1 MADGT
6 SLFSPPA
13 KAFVA
18 LGGEDYP
25 VYECRPCDMESWRA
39 FLGQFKAGQVIGS
52 VGGEIEGAD
61 VNLDLN
67 RSMELFMQQPQRIC
81 ALMAVLVDPDPLG
94 PEGAARCR
102 GRERRLMLAPV
113 NEIAAALTK
122 WIEVNCNF
130 FVQATAPLLLGAA
143 PVLRAMAEQIMQRAL
158 LMLPSHSGS
167 A

>member
-13 KAFVA
+13 KAFVD
-18 LGGEDYP
+18 LGGEEHP
-25 VYECRPCDMESWRA
+25 VYECRPCDMEAWRA
-39 FLGQFKAGQVIGS
+39 FLDQFKAEQVIGS
-52 VGGEIEGAD
+52 VGGGFDGAD
-61 VNLDLN
+61 LNLDLN
-67 RSMELFMQQPQRIC
+67 RSMELFMRQPQKIC
-81 ALMAVLVDPDPLG
+81 ALMAVLVDPDPLS
-94 PEGAARCR
+94 PEGAGRCR
-102 GRERRLMLAPV
+102 ERERRLMLSPV
-113 NEIAAALTK
+113 NGIAAALTK

-158 LMLPSHSGS
+158 LTLPSHSGS